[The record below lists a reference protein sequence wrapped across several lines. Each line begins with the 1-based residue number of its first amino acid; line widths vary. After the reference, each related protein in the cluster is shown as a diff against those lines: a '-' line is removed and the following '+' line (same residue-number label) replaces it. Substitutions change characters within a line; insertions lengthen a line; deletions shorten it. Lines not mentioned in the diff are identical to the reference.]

1 MTAKLLI
8 VDDAETIRSFE
19 SMILENSGYQIA
31 YAKNGAEALLALR
44 DETPDLVLLDIEM
57 PIMDGIECC
66 RQIKQDKRFK
76 DVKVVM
82 VTTRS
87 EYSKISEAFAA
98 GADDYIVKP
107 IDPKELR
114 EKVKELLK
122 FTILRKL
129 MAT

>member
-31 YAKNGAEALLALR
+31 HAKNGAEALLAMR
-44 DETPDLVLLDIEM
+44 DQSADLVLLDIEM

-66 RQIKQDKRFK
+66 HQIKQDKRFK
-76 DVKVVM
+76 DVKVII

-114 EKVKELLK
+114 EKVEELLK
-122 FTILRKL
+122 FTTLRKL